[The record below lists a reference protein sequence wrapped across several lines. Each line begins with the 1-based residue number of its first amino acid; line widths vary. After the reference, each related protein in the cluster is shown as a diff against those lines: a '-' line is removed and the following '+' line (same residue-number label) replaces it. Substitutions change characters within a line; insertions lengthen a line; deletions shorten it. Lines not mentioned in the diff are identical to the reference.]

1 MQVVAATRLRRAQ
14 AAVQATR
21 PYADKMLE
29 VLQTVSERATE
40 YKHPFLI
47 RREGK
52 RAVMILVTTDK
63 GLAGAVNV
71 NNIRTGTRYMS
82 QHYPD
87 QQRYVTLG
95 RKGRDFLLRYRRD
108 VIAEVSNLPDRP
120 SQGQVLPAVTV
131 ALEEYTKGNV
141 DAVLLCY
148 AKWVSTLKQEPT
160 VRVLIPAEIPARER
174 AASGPRADYIYEPDP
189 ESVLDG
195 LLPRYV
201 ETQVFQAVLENKA
214 SEYSA
219 KMIAMQNATNAAGD
233 LIDSLTLYANK
244 VRQAGITTELME
256 IVSGAA
262 AQEGSNCGRR
272 SRWQRR
278 NRSPSPGAT
287 ARQGVRATSARSS
300 APWSTSSSS
309 RVTNPSCSKHW
320 RSRLRTAERSC
331 SRSNPTE
338 ATTRFAASRW
348 TRPTVSAAVIP
359 SLPRARRSPSRSGSR
374 HWAGCSTSWA
384 KRSTTSPRR
393 KGRRAG
399 RSIVPLHRSRSSRP
413 RSRSSKPGSRSST

>member
-1 MQVVAATRLRRAQ
+1 MPAFRDIVRRIDSIKNTQKITKAMQVVAATRLRRAQ

-262 AQEGSNCGRR
+262 AQE
-272 SRWQRR
+272 
-278 NRSPSPGAT
+278 A
-287 ARQGVRATSARSS
+287 
-300 APWSTSSSS
+300 ST
-309 RVTNPSCSKHW
+309 
-320 RSRLRTAERSC
+320 
-331 SRSNPTE
+331 
-338 ATTRFAASRW
+338 
-348 TRPTVSAAVIP
+348 
-359 SLPRARRSPSRSGSR
+359 
-374 HWAGCSTSWA
+374 
-384 KRSTTSPRR
+384 
-393 KGRRAG
+393 
-399 RSIVPLHRSRSSRP
+399 
-413 RSRSSKPGSRSST
+413 

>member
-1 MQVVAATRLRRAQ
+1 MPAFRDIVRRIDSIKNTQKITKAMQVVAATRLRRAQ

-21 PYADKMLE
+21 PYADKMIE

-63 GLAGAVNV
+63 GLAGAINV
-71 NNIRTGTRYMS
+71 NNIRAGTRYMN
-82 QHYPD
+82 QNYPE

-95 RKGRDFLLRYRRD
+95 RKGRDFLLRFRRD

-120 SQGQVLPAVTV
+120 TQGQVLPAVTV

-148 AKWVSTLKQEPT
+148 AKWVSTLRQEPT
-160 VRVLIPAEIPARER
+160 VRVLIPAEIPARDSE
-174 AASGPRADYIYEPDP
+174 STGPRADYIYEPDP

-219 KMIAMQNATNAAGD
+219 KMIAMQNATKAAGD
-233 LIDSLTLYANK
+233 LIDALTLDANK

-262 AQEGSNCGRR
+262 AQ
-272 SRWQRR
+272 Q
-278 NRSPSPGAT
+278 
-287 ARQGVRATSARSS
+287 
-300 APWSTSSSS
+300 SSS
-309 RVTNPSCSKHW
+309 
-320 RSRLRTAERSC
+320 
-331 SRSNPTE
+331 
-338 ATTRFAASRW
+338 
-348 TRPTVSAAVIP
+348 
-359 SLPRARRSPSRSGSR
+359 
-374 HWAGCSTSWA
+374 
-384 KRSTTSPRR
+384 
-393 KGRRAG
+393 
-399 RSIVPLHRSRSSRP
+399 
-413 RSRSSKPGSRSST
+413 

>member
-1 MQVVAATRLRRAQ
+1 MPAFRDIVRRIDSIKNTQKITKAMQVVAATRLRRAQ

-29 VLQTVSERATE
+29 VLQTVSVRASE

-63 GLAGAVNV
+63 GLAGAINV
-71 NNIRTGTRYMS
+71 NNIRAATRYMS
-82 QHYPD
+82 QNYPD

-95 RKGRDFLLRYRRD
+95 RKGRDFLQRFRRD

-148 AKWVSTLKQEPT
+148 ARWVSTLRQEPT
-160 VRVLIPAEIPARER
+160 IRVLIPAEIPKRE
-174 AASGPRADYIYEPDP
+174 ADSTGPRADYIYEPDP

-262 AQEGSNCGRR
+262 AQQS
-272 SRWQRR
+272 
-278 NRSPSPGAT
+278 
-287 ARQGVRATSARSS
+287 QG
-300 APWSTSSSS
+300 
-309 RVTNPSCSKHW
+309 
-320 RSRLRTAERSC
+320 
-331 SRSNPTE
+331 
-338 ATTRFAASRW
+338 
-348 TRPTVSAAVIP
+348 
-359 SLPRARRSPSRSGSR
+359 
-374 HWAGCSTSWA
+374 
-384 KRSTTSPRR
+384 
-393 KGRRAG
+393 
-399 RSIVPLHRSRSSRP
+399 
-413 RSRSSKPGSRSST
+413 